1 MSHLTHIL
9 PFNYTSR
16 FPKAMLRMVQ
26 STSWQRQGTQ
36 GAGTLP
42 QHPPSFY
49 RHSPALVLFIYYR
62 FKSYYVEG
70 NKGNRVMLNQV
81 FLAMSLDL
89 AEKADS
95 HLDGLEAAEF
105 GQNLEVQDPVDNTML
120 QYQVTLNLAKFHL
133 RLKKKKYRTF
143 SATVFTQDKKE
154 WGRREGFNSLFQFL
168 KCWPSCQTG
177 RHFCKGLCRPPNLGC
192 VSESRAST
200 CLLCPVIF

>member
-1 MSHLTHIL
+1 
-9 PFNYTSR
+9 
-16 FPKAMLRMVQ
+16 MLRMVQ

-133 RLKKKKYRTF
+133 RLKKKKI
-143 SATVFTQDKKE
+143 QDILCHSFYTRQKGV
-154 WGRREGFNSLFQFL
+154 GR
-168 KCWPSCQTG
+168 KG
-177 RHFCKGLCRPPNLGC
+177 RL
-192 VSESRAST
+192 
-200 CLLCPVIF
+200 